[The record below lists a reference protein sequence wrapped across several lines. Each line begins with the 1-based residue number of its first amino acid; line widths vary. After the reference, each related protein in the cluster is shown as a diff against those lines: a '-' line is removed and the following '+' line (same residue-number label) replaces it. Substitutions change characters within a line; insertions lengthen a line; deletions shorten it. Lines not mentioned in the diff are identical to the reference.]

1 MEWTTRE
8 CGNVASVLA
17 CNFRPPW
24 YYSPSLLF
32 HKVVAFLKRRN
43 ERYVPKKAKVLTK
56 EQVEKFIL
64 ETPDEK

>member
-1 MEWTTRE
+1 
-8 CGNVASVLA
+8 V
-17 CNFRPPW
+17 
-24 YYSPSLLF
+24 YYSPPLLF

-64 ETPDEK
+64 EAPDEK